1 MFVDKDLPLA
11 TFLSEKLSGTVNK
24 AQGNYYVL
32 SIYKQSAL
40 HSLCKLINGKFRT
53 PKIEALHR
61 LINWLNNK
69 NKFETLEL
77 LPLDYS
83 NILSNSWLAGF
94 SDSDANFYISF
105 SIKENALENVPQ
117 PKDSEVGTRC
127 SR

>member
-1 MFVDKDLPLA
+1 M
-11 TFLSEKLSGTVNK
+11 N
-24 AQGNYYVL
+24 
-32 SIYKQSAL
+32 
-40 HSLCKLINGKFRT
+40 INIT
-53 PKIEALHR
+53 PTALHR

-117 PKDSEVGTRC
+117 PKDSEVGAADNKNICTKIVLTYRI
-127 SR
+127 SQRQ